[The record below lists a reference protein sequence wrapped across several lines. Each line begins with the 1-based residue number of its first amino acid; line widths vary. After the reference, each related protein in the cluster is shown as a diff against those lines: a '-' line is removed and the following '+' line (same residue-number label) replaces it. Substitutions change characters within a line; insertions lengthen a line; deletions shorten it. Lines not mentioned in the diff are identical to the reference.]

1 MTLLERLQLQ
11 LQSHLP
17 PQIPNPNHRHGATD
31 CQPSTTGRGHQEGLA
46 AFQRDE
52 EVEMRVGHEGGGRG
66 CDGSQKTGL
75 VTVFQVTPLEQT
87 PRQSIVPSIRAQPRD
102 RAGAEG
108 QDTERIV
115 PTRRGRGDTAGEGN
129 NQQHVLI
136 PSCEQAGKGP

>member
-52 EVEMRVGHEGGGRG
+52 EEEMRVGHEGGGRG

-108 QDTERIV
+108 QDTEWIV
-115 PTRRGRGDTAGEGN
+115 PSLRGEAEETRQGRGIT
-129 NQQHVLI
+129 
-136 PSCEQAGKGP
+136 SSTC